1 MKYNKNVLSC
11 SNSTWFNTL
20 MFLRHS
26 ILKTTKKAGP
36 PTVTSLFTREKGNH
50 THQPLQRTQ
59 SWINSPGPRVTLIG
73 SFINLALVGGKA
85 GAGILS
91 GSSAMV
97 ADAAHSL
104 GDLVSD
110 AVALGALRIASIPP
124 DEDHPYGHGKYEN
137 IGAFGVSVLLCGTGC
152 GVGWHSVELMSML
165 FNSTDPLNEISNAK
179 DSLYLLAGIAAS
191 SSIIVKEGLYRY
203 TKEIGTEMGSPVLIA
218 NAYHHRSDALS
229 SVVALGGIGGTMA
242 GLPWLDPVA
251 GLVVSLMIV
260 KSAFEIGW
268 ESIIQLTDTVDKKL
282 MKSVANEIQ
291 SFVSESRG
299 VTSFSHLR
307 ARRNGSDALV
317 DVHIVVEPMLT
328 ISAAHILAE
337 LVRYRIVSNI
347 EEVVDVTIQIDPEKE
362 YEHDFNHIDLLNII
376 SNPLQIESEVKDT
389 LMSDHVKH
397 GILSVTHVGV
407 HVLKKKVTVEVT
419 IEVDASSTVREAS
432 EIAAN
437 ARRKLEL
444 IQNISYADIHLELD
458 DGGDILRRERNAA
471 KIR

>member
-1 MKYNKNVLSC
+1 M
-11 SNSTWFNTL
+11 
-20 MFLRHS
+20 
-26 ILKTTKKAGP
+26 
-36 PTVTSLFTREKGNH
+36 
-50 THQPLQRTQ
+50 
-59 SWINSPGPRVTLIG
+59 
-73 SFINLALVGGKA
+73 
-85 GAGILS
+85 
-91 GSSAMV
+91 
-97 ADAAHSL
+97 
-104 GDLVSD
+104 
-110 AVALGALRIASIPP
+110 
-124 DEDHPYGHGKYEN
+124 
-137 IGAFGVSVLLCGTGC
+137 
-152 GVGWHSVELMSML
+152 
-165 FNSTDPLNEISNAK
+165 
-179 DSLYLLAGIAAS
+179 
-191 SSIIVKEGLYRY
+191 
-203 TKEIGTEMGSPVLIA
+203 
-218 NAYHHRSDALS
+218 
-229 SVVALGGIGGTMA
+229 
-242 GLPWLDPVA
+242 
-251 GLVVSLMIV
+251 
-260 KSAFEIGW
+260 
-268 ESIIQLTDTVDKKL
+268 TDTVDKKL